1 LMEKEFGKKIQ
12 SLGHELKSYQNSSN
26 H

>member
-12 SLGHELKSYQNSSN
+12 CPGHELKSYQNSSN